1 MSSSG
6 SHDLLA
12 FRRFLDEQI
21 ESGHVNLTPKET
33 LDLWEAR
40 QRETDQGL
48 AALETALPQMEIG
61 DNGKELDELVA
72 EIESRNDH
80 PRDL

>member
-1 MSSSG
+1 MSSRS

-21 ESGHVNLTPKET
+21 DNGNVDLSPQET
-33 LDLWEAR
+33 LDLWQAR
-40 QRETDQGL
+40 QRETDQGI

-72 EIESRNDH
+72 EIESRDEL
-80 PRDL
+80 P